1 MQQKNVNVKS
11 IDTTVPAFFRLWLVF
26 LQPFH
31 KMTDSQMDIVS
42 FLLYERYKL
51 KLKIKDEEYIDEL
64 LLTSDNRKK
73 LKERMGYA
81 TNQVLSNAL
90 NKLREKGVLKGNSIN
105 RALLPNIEDE
115 PDNFKLVFNFN
126 INEA

>member
-1 MQQKNVNVKS
+1 
-11 IDTTVPAFFRLWLVF
+11 
-26 LQPFH
+26 
-31 KMTDSQMDIVS
+31 MDIVS

-73 LKERMGYA
+73 LKDRMGYA

-126 INEA
+126 INET